1 MSLTHG
7 TTRGRYARWA
17 IAGMGVLG
25 CSGLLWGSNWV
36 QPARPVS
43 DTPRTPVLVE
53 LFTSEGCSSCPPAD
67 QLLILLDEQQ
77 FVAEAL
83 VIPLSEHVEYWNG
96 LGWRD
101 PFSAPMFTER
111 QQEYAAVLTD
121 GLLYTPQMVVDGQ
134 TELIG
139 SQRDLAQQA
148 IAGAAVAPKAA
159 MTLALTGGGG
169 RNAVSVE
176 VTISGVVRLDVR
188 SDADLWLA
196 VTEEGLA
203 TDVRRGEN
211 ANRRLP
217 HAAVV
222 RQLEKIETLPMP
234 APDRFTA
241 VAQVA
246 LDPDWHDGRLRLVA
260 FLQERKSRRVLGVTQ
275 TRLE

>member
-1 MSLTHG
+1 MSSTHG
-7 TTRGRYARWA
+7 TTFGHRARWA
-17 IAGMGVLG
+17 IAGVGVLV
-25 CSGLLWGSNWV
+25 CSGLLWGSTWV
-36 QPARPVS
+36 QPARPAS
-43 DTPRTPVLVE
+43 DPLRTPVLVE

-67 QLLILLDEQQ
+67 ELLILLDAQQ

-83 VIPLSEHVEYWNG
+83 VIPLSEHVEYWNS

-101 PFSAPMFTER
+101 PFSAPVFTAR
-111 QQEYAAVLTD
+111 QREYADVLGA

-134 TELIG
+134 TEFVG
-139 SQRDLAQQA
+139 SDRNIARQA
-148 IAGAAVAPKAA
+148 IARAAVAPKAEIA
-159 MTLALTGGGG
+159 LATTGGAG

-176 VTISGVVRLDVR
+176 VTISGVARLGALGE
-188 SDADLWLA
+188 SDLWLA

-222 RQLEKIETLPMP
+222 RRLEKIETLPMP
-234 APDRFTA
+234 APDRFNA

-246 LDPDWHDGRLRLVA
+246 LDPDWHDGSVRLVA
-260 FLQERKSRRVLGVTQ
+260 FLQERESRRVLGVTQ
-275 TRLE
+275 IRLE